1 MTRYSV
7 RCGLAGIYAGILKN
21 ANEWK
26 SKNPVTDE
34 AIEAVR
40 DWLFQNMP
48 KDQNVNGYAWML
60 KDGRE
65 VQLIVKVIEQ
75 KQEKKEEKDE

>member
-26 SKNPVTDE
+26 NKTPVTDE